1 MIPPGVSR
9 IFSRSRS
16 LMYKG
21 YTFNLLATNTL
32 TCGILLAGGDVITQR
47 IERIMGHSESYDAS
61 RSGRMFAVGL
71 SQGPPH
77 HYWYLWLDKML
88 PKTDLRTVAL
98 KILADQ
104 IFAAPFFACTF
115 LVGMGI
121 LEDKKPSQC
130 WEEFVKKFPAIYL
143 FDWCIW
149 PPTQFINFTIIPQ
162 PFRVLYVNVVTVIWD
177 VFLSYIKHYDQQE
190 QEREMMTKD
199 ENSD

>member
-1 MIPPGVSR
+1 
-9 IFSRSRS
+9 
-16 LMYKG
+16 
-21 YTFNLLATNTL
+21 
-32 TCGILLAGGDVITQR
+32 
-47 IERIMGHSESYDAS
+47 
-61 RSGRMFAVGL
+61 MFAVGL

-143 FDWCIW
+143 VRNNDKYLILICSITTFS
-149 PPTQFINFTIIPQ
+149 PPSKY
-162 PFRVLYVNVVTVIWD
+162 L
-177 VFLSYIKHYDQQE
+177 
-190 QEREMMTKD
+190 
-199 ENSD
+199 

>member
-1 MIPPGVSR
+1 MI
-9 IFSRSRS
+9 I
-16 LMYKG
+16 
-21 YTFNLLATNTL
+21 A
-32 TCGILLAGGDVITQR
+32 ILLCSYYNNIVI
-47 IERIMGHSESYDAS
+47 IVVVVV
-61 RSGRMFAVGL
+61 GRMFAVGL

-143 FDWCIW
+143 VRNNDKYLILICSITTFS
-149 PPTQFINFTIIPQ
+149 PPGKY
-162 PFRVLYVNVVTVIWD
+162 LYKYFSLFFSSLIG
-177 VFLSYIKHYDQQE
+177 VFGHQH
-190 QEREMMTKD
+190 
-199 ENSD
+199 NSLILQ